1 MELTSLEP
9 RRKGLT
15 QLYLDGEPGP
25 KLDTEVVLL
34 ARLQPGDILSEEELQ
49 ELVERSDAR
58 RAQEKAL
65 YLLEHRSHSKRELT
79 EKIARTAASRE
90 AAQAA
95 ADHLEEIGLVDDRA
109 FAETYARELFQRKR
123 YGARR
128 VRQEL
133 SRKGIGRD
141 IIDQVLEQ
149 YQDMDQAAGENI
161 ALVLERRYPTW
172 REDEKPAAGRW
183 RPCSGWGTPS
193 SRCAPSWAGWIR
205 NKREAGRQSGFFFVR
220 MGKSLD

>member
-1 MELTSLEP
+1 MELTAAEP

-25 KLDTEVVLL
+25 KIDTEVFLL
-34 ARLQPGDILSEEELQ
+34 SRLGPGDFLEEEQLL
-49 ELVERSDAR
+49 ELVEQSDAR
-58 RAQEKAL
+58 RAREKAL

-95 ADHLEEIGLVDDRA
+95 ADHLEELGLLDDA
-109 FAETYARELFQRKR
+109 AYAENYARELFQRKR

-133 SRKGIGRD
+133 ARKGIAREL
-141 IIDQVLEQ
+141 IDQVL
-149 YQDMDQAAGENI
+149 AAYEGREEEAWENI
-161 ALVLERRYPTW
+161 SQVLERRYPAW
-172 REDEKPAAGRW
+172 REDEKTRRRAVAALQRLGYSYEQAR
-183 RPCSGWGTPS
+183 
-193 SRCAPSWAGWIR
+193 A
-205 NKREAGRQSGFFFVR
+205 V
-220 MGKSLD
+220 MGQLLEDEM

>member
-109 FAETYARELFQRKR
+109 FAETYARDLFQRKR
-123 YGARR
+123 YGARPGHHR
-128 VRQEL
+128 PGAGAVPGHGPGRRGEHRPGVGAAL
-133 SRKGIGRD
+133 SHLAGGRKGPPPGGGG
-141 IIDQVLEQ
+141 LA
-149 YQDMDQAAGENI
+149 AAG
-161 ALVLERRYPTW
+161 VLLRAGARRHGRAGYGISG
-172 REDEKPAAGRW
+172 KPGGSPA
-183 RPCSGWGTPS
+183 S
-193 SRCAPSWAGWIR
+193 
-205 NKREAGRQSGFFFVR
+205 F
-220 MGKSLD
+220 L

>member
-1 MELTSLEP
+1 MPGCSLGTSS
-9 RRKGLT
+9 RRRSFKSWWSG
-15 QLYLDGEPGP
+15 
-25 KLDTEVVLL
+25 
-34 ARLQPGDILSEEELQ
+34 
-49 ELVERSDAR
+49 SDAR

-79 EKIARTAASRE
+79 EKIARTAASWE

-133 SRKGIGRD
+133 SRKGVGRD

-161 ALVLERRYPTW
+161 ALVLERRYPPGGRT
-172 REDEKPAAGRW
+172 RKPAAGGGGLAAAGVLLRAGA
-183 RPCSGWGTPS
+183 RRHGRAGYGISGKPGGSPAS
-193 SRCAPSWAGWIR
+193 FCE
-205 NKREAGRQSGFFFVR
+205 N
-220 MGKSLD
+220 GKSLD